1 MPLPGAGGTAGL
13 LLARAAPGWG
23 LHLPQSRGRLGPPV
37 PPPVYSPVPVMGA
50 RRRRRSGLQPSRR
63 AAEPTAPPPPR
74 WCYLRS
80 SSVVGP
86 GSGRARGRVLARAGR
101 SQPGSLVL
109 KSPPPLCWRRWGPSC
124 EQGAGG
130 GAAGGPAGPAHLR
143 ALDTSR
149 PRVGPGRGVPVL
161 HNPLYTFLLRSCQP
175 STTPPGARAHL
186 KGCLY
191 PRLPEHCER
200 GASPRRF

>member
-74 WCYLRS
+74 WCYLRP

-109 KSPPPLCWRRWGPSC
+109 KSPPPSVLA
-124 EQGAGG
+124 EVGAK
-130 GAAGGPAGPAHLR
+130 L
-143 ALDTSR
+143 
-149 PRVGPGRGVPVL
+149 
-161 HNPLYTFLLRSCQP
+161 
-175 STTPPGARAHL
+175 
-186 KGCLY
+186 
-191 PRLPEHCER
+191 
-200 GASPRRF
+200 